1 MNISPDNSDNQLHD
15 VDAGKPNRIVKIVWS
30 TLIIAVTVPTVTY
43 LALNFMD
50 GSRRS
55 STSSSGPIDASAV
68 DEIRGTETT
77 VTTGLQ
83 QPQKYEILADE
94 PGLENGR
101 FYTAAEVIIPD
112 ETMIIGVELG
122 GSFRAYLPSG
132 MNDMDQH
139 VLHDEFNGEPITVTY
154 CDKSDCARVFVRG
167 DVAAGQIHMGGFN
180 GDAMLL
186 LIDEKRYVQSDQEMP
201 LDEYPIKR
209 MAWLEWKTSHPETT
223 IYVGIGLAYAQT
235 LRDGDDELPQ
245 GGFTGQ

>member
-1 MNISPDNSDNQLHD
+1 MNELSDNRSL
-15 VDAGKPNRIVKIVWS
+15 DADEGKPNRIAQIALL
-30 TLIIAVTVPTVTY
+30 TLIIAVTVPTLTY
-43 LALNFMD
+43 LALNFME
-50 GSRRS
+50 GLQRS
-55 STSSSGPIDASAV
+55 AASSSGPIYTSAV

-101 FYTAAEVIIPD
+101 FYTADEIVIPD
-112 ETMIIGVELG
+112 ETMVIGVEVG
-122 GSFRAYLPSG
+122 GSFRAYLPGG

-167 DVAAGQIHMGGFN
+167 DVAAEKIHMGGFN

-186 LIDEKRYVQSDQEMP
+186 LIDEKRYVQLDQEIP
-201 LDEYPIKR
+201 LAEYPIKR
-209 MAWLEWKTSHPETT
+209 MAWLEWKTSYPETT
-223 IYVGIGLAYAQT
+223 IYVGIGLADAQT

-245 GGFTGQ
+245 GGCTGQ